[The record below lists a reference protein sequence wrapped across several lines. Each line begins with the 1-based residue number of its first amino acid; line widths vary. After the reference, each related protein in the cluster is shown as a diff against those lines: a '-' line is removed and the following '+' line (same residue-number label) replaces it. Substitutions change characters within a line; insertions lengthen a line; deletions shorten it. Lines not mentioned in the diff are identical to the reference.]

1 MRILIPFV
9 VLGSLFAAYSAFW
22 LYLSHAVKGQVVELQ
37 KRWSSEGIHVTH
49 RNLSVEGFP
58 YRLTLKA
65 RGVQVSQQ
73 DGRFDWSWEAPFLYA
88 TAHPW
93 QLSHWVVN
101 LESSS
106 ELSLTLDAE
115 FLLRAIV
122 GSGRI
127 SFIGDAD
134 GFPIRASFDLE
145 NMVLQSDQFYQQIDV
160 GGIEVHVRR
169 LEDTNAGVDAAIL
182 VNEVYLGDGNVHY
195 LDASIQ
201 GIVAEMSFKEPLPDS
216 WDRLALAEWRDDGG
230 VVELPHFRVVWGALD
245 LQLDGTFSLD
255 EAFRPIGAANVA
267 VKGYQSLLEVLLF
280 EGAISESVAVAVG
293 LGLDIL
299 AEPIPEE
306 DVRLLKAPVTIQD
319 GYLSVGGIPLVPVG
333 PIIPP

>member
-37 KRWSSEGIHVTH
+37 KHWSSEGVQVTH

-58 YRLTLKA
+58 YRVTIKA
-65 RGVQVSQQ
+65 RGVQATQRS
-73 DGRFDWSWEAPFLYA
+73 GRFDWFWEAPFLYA

-106 ELSLTLDAE
+106 ELTLTWDTE
-115 FLLRAIV
+115 VLLRGIV
-122 GSGRI
+122 GNGRM
-127 SFIGDAD
+127 SFIGNAE
-134 GFPIRASFDLE
+134 GSPIRASFDFK
-145 NMVLQSDQFYQQIDV
+145 NMFLQSNQFYEQIDV
-160 GGIEVHVRR
+160 GGIEVHVHR
-169 LEDTNAGVDAAIL
+169 LVDDNAGIDAAIL
-182 VNEVYLGDGNVHY
+182 VNEVYLGDSNVHY
-195 LDASIQ
+195 LDVWIQ
-201 GIVAEMSFKEPLPDS
+201 GIVAEMSVKEPLPGS
-216 WDRLALAEWRDDGG
+216 WERSALAEWRDAGG
-230 VVELPHFRVVWGALD
+230 VLELPHFRVVWGAVD
-245 LQLDGTFSLD
+245 VQLDGTFSLD

-267 VKGYQSLLEVLLF
+267 AKGYQSLLEVLLF
-280 EGAISESVAVAVG
+280 EGVISESVAVAVG
-293 LGLDIL
+293 LCLDIL

-319 GYLSVGGIPLVPVG
+319 GYLSVGGIPLIPIG
-333 PIIPP
+333 PIILP